1 MREITSGFEFRN
13 VRKNDCYLTGMAAS
27 GKRAF
32 FSFSKSADDDSV
44 GGPGESELHILVV
57 DDVADVHKL
66 TQLVLGNY
74 TFEGQRIVLHS
85 AYSGEEARQFLA
97 SHRDI
102 VVVLLD
108 IIMES
113 EDSGLRIVNYLR
125 NELNDNMVRIIL
137 RTGEPG
143 QTPEEKL
150 FFQYDINDYLSKGDL
165 TASKLIRSVVTA
177 LRSYRDIKRASEFQ
191 AAKLKAEHESKAAQE
206 ASQAKSQFLA
216 HMSHEIR
223 TPMNG
228 ILGMVDVLLNSGLS
242 REQREYVKIIRSS
255 GTSLLTIINDILDFS
270 KIEAGKLE
278 LSETCFNLHN
288 MLFEMCTMFRIE
300 VEKKGLALDLR
311 IDLATPE
318 EVCCDAVRLRQILIN
333 LVNNAIKFTP
343 AGGNIVISASASSV
357 SREVNSTLQLYFT
370 IEDTGVGIP
379 EDKQRR
385 LFQPFTQADS
395 STTRRYGGT
404 GLGLQISKLL
414 CELMGGSIGFRS
426 EEGRG
431 SIFIFNI
438 SAHYPIGQAQMSDEE
453 SPVTASRRT
462 HVVHVLVVEDNPVN
476 QKVATTL
483 LDKLGYRW
491 ALAENGEQAVEMVKK
506 YHYDLVLM
514 DCQMP
519 VMDGYQATREIRK
532 IPGREHLPVI
542 AMTASVLPEERGRCW
557 ESGMNDFIPKPVG
570 MKTIKNM
577 LSKWS

>member
-1 MREITSGFEFRN
+1 M
-13 VRKNDCYLTGMAAS
+13 
-27 GKRAF
+27 
-32 FSFSKSADDDSV
+32 
-44 GGPGESELHILVV
+44 
-57 DDVADVHKL
+57 
-66 TQLVLGNY
+66 
-74 TFEGQRIVLHS
+74 
-85 AYSGEEARQFLA
+85 
-97 SHRDI
+97 
-102 VVVLLD
+102 
-108 IIMES
+108 
-113 EDSGLRIVNYLR
+113 
-125 NELNDNMVRIIL
+125 
-137 RTGEPG
+137 
-143 QTPEEKL
+143 
-150 FFQYDINDYLSKGDL
+150 
-165 TASKLIRSVVTA
+165 
-177 LRSYRDIKRASEFQ
+177 
-191 AAKLKAEHESKAAQE
+191 
-206 ASQAKSQFLA
+206 
-216 HMSHEIR
+216 
-223 TPMNG
+223 
-228 ILGMVDVLLNSGLS
+228 
-242 REQREYVKIIRSS
+242 
-255 GTSLLTIINDILDFS
+255 
-270 KIEAGKLE
+270 
-278 LSETCFNLHN
+278 
-288 MLFEMCTMFRIE
+288 
-300 VEKKGLALDLR
+300 
-311 IDLATPE
+311 
-318 EVCCDAVRLRQILIN
+318 RQILIN
-333 LVNNAIKFTP
+333 LINNAIKFTP

-426 EEGRG
+426 EVGRG

-438 SAHYPIGQAQMSDEE
+438 SAHYPVGQAQMSNEE

-491 ALAENGEQAVEMVKK
+491 ALAENGEQAIEMVKK
-506 YHYDLVLM
+506 HHYDLVLM

-570 MKTIKNM
+570 MKAIKNM